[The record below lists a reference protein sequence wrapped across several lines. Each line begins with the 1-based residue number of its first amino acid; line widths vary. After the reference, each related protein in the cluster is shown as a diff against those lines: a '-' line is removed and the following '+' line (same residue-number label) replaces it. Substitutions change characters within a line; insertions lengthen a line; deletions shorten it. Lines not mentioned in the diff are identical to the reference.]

1 MQHMFREADVIPPLM
16 HILDGFAADATGGSD
31 GSAAAEHRMDDGF
44 VLICRCVHKVLR
56 HVVYDNLRNAT
67 YLAKHG
73 HVNTMV
79 TRLGLDLDAE
89 QCLMEVLSNSRQML
103 TDFLH
108 DNCSDSDDVLEKL
121 IHCVHDSIAL
131 LYLVV
136 LRVACMPCCAGAHER
151 DRARRAGAAPLPL
164 RLQADR
170 HPSAPGGH
178 MHANVLRH
186 TTASGV
192 FLDQQ

>member
-131 LYLVV
+131 LYGGSMNASNAASLLAQPDIDGGLVGGAS
-136 LRVACMPCCAGAHER
+136 LKPHDFLAIVA
-151 DRARRAGAAPLPL
+151 AALA
-164 RLQADR
+164 Q
-170 HPSAPGGH
+170 
-178 MHANVLRH
+178 
-186 TTASGV
+186 
-192 FLDQQ
+192 